1 MVLAALFGRRG
12 ADEARLAHVLRAV
25 PLFADVPADDLVE
38 IWRQLRLVEAE
49 AGGVLCRRG
58 DPGDRMFVVQS
69 GEIEVRLGLEA
80 DGVLL
85 RRAGPG
91 DFVGE
96 LALLTGQP
104 RTADMVASQDSRLW
118 ALGKEDFDRVAS
130 RSLPMLR
137 AMNAALARQLSRTTA
152 LLRERSAAEG
162 GPAGLRF
169 GPFRVVEQVGAGGM
183 SVVYSATHVETGEA
197 AALKVLPAAWGA
209 APELRA
215 RLEREAAV
223 LGRIDHPN
231 VVRVLA
237 VGPVEA
243 RLGGGCY
250 IALEWLPHAL
260 DKLLRAQYPEPL
272 APSRA
277 VAIAREVASGLD
289 AVHREGLVHRDVKP
303 SNVLLR
309 AGGQPVL
316 TDFGLVAAAAV
327 GALERLTPSNVVVGT
342 ADYLAP
348 EVIGGARPDNRSDVY
363 ALGIT
368 LYEMLAG
375 YVPFAGAEPI
385 EALRAHQER
394 DPPPLPDAVPRPLR
408 AVVARALAKDPGL
421 RFQSAGEM
429 ARALEAISLEPSSP
443 AGGS

>member
-12 ADEARLAHVLRAV
+12 ADEARLAHVLRDV
-25 PLFADVPADDLVE
+25 PLFRELPADDLVE

-69 GEIEVRLGLEA
+69 GEIEVRLGLESN
-80 DGVLL
+80 GVVL

-96 LALLTGQP
+96 MTLLTGEP
-104 RTADMVASQDSRLW
+104 RSADMVAITDARLW
-118 ALGKEDFDRVAS
+118 ALGKADFDRIAA

-137 AMNAALARQLSRTTA
+137 VLNATLASHLARTTA
-152 LLRERSAAEG
+152 RLGEHASGAA
-162 GPAGLRF
+162 GPGGLRF
-169 GPFRVVEQVGAGGM
+169 GPFRVLEQIGAGGM

-197 AALKVLPAAWGA
+197 VALKVLPAAWGA

-223 LGRIDHPN
+223 LGRISHPN

-237 VGPVEA
+237 VGTVEA

-272 APSRA
+272 APARA
-277 VAIAREVASGLD
+277 RGIARDVAGGLE
-289 AVHREGLVHRDVKP
+289 AVHREGLIHRDVKP

-309 AGGQPVL
+309 ADGQPVL
-316 TDFGLVAAAAV
+316 SDFGLARVAA
-327 GALERLTPSNVVVGT
+327 GDGLERLTPSHLVVGT

-348 EVIGGARPDNRSDVY
+348 EVTTGLPADARSDVY
-363 ALGIT
+363 ALGVT
-368 LYEMLAG
+368 LYELLAG
-375 YVPFAGAEPI
+375 YVPFAGADPLET
-385 EALRAHQER
+385 LRAHQER
-394 DPPPLPDAVPRPLR
+394 DPPPLPEAVPRPLR
-408 AVVARALAKDPGL
+408 AVVGRALAKDPEL
-421 RFQSAGEM
+421 RFQSAGAM
-429 ARALEAISLEPSSP
+429 ARALEAA
-443 AGGS
+443 AG